1 MFISL
6 QRHIACLFVMGLC
19 LWALQAE
26 AAELTVNR
34 VVAVVNGE
42 AITAHDLQKRTA
54 AEMNRMG
61 LKPDDPKG
69 EPMRKQ
75 ALDSLINDILLRQE
89 ASRYKITVDDNDV
102 NTEVKR
108 IRENMG
114 NLNQQQFEAQLA
126 RQGMTVD
133 TVKDQLRNNMLR
145 QKIISF
151 MISRKVI
158 VTRDEVVAYF
168 EAHKED
174 FARGKEADFSL
185 IIFPPKFNAKD
196 MYAKLKSGEAN
207 FEATARQY
215 SVDNAAQNGG
225 RIKGAA
231 WGALSENMRK
241 LLESLSPGQLSP
253 LIPFHGA
260 NVVVR
265 LNGISEGKSPTL
277 EDAFDQI
284 EQHIKEPRMQERFED
299 YTRQLRQKAVIDI
312 K

>member
-1 MFISL
+1 MVILL
-6 QRHIACLFVMGLC
+6 QRHIACWFIMGLC
-19 LWALQAE
+19 LWTFQAE

-34 VVAVVNGE
+34 VVVVVNGE
-42 AITAHDLQKRTA
+42 AVTSHDLQKRTA

-69 EPMRKQ
+69 ESMRQQ

-89 ASRYKITVDDNDV
+89 ASRYKITIDDSDIN
-102 NTEVKR
+102 NEVRR

-133 TVKDQLRNNMLR
+133 SVKDQLRNNMLR
-145 QKIISF
+145 QKMISF
-151 MISRKVI
+151 MIARKVI
-158 VTRDEVVAYF
+158 VTRDEVEAFF

-185 IIFPPKFNAKD
+185 IIFPPKFNAKA

-225 RIKGAA
+225 RVQGAA
-231 WGALSENMRK
+231 WGALSDNMRK
-241 LLESLSPGQLSP
+241 LLESLSPGELSP

-265 LNGISEGKSPTL
+265 LNSITEGKPPSL
-277 EDAFDQI
+277 EDAFGQI
-284 EQHIKEPRMQERFED
+284 EQHLKEPRMQERFEE

>member
-1 MFISL
+1 MFILL
-6 QRHIACLFVMGLC
+6 QRHIACWFILGLC
-19 LWALQAE
+19 LWTIQAE

-42 AITAHDLQKRTA
+42 AITAHDLGKRTA

-61 LKPDDPKG
+61 LKPNDPK
-69 EPMRKQ
+69 EESIRKQ

-89 ASRYKITVDDNDV
+89 ATRFKITIDDNDI
-102 NTEVKR
+102 NNELRR

-126 RQGMTVD
+126 RQGMILD
-133 TVKDQLRNNMLR
+133 AVKDQLRNNMLR
-145 QKIISF
+145 QKVISF

-174 FARGKEADFSL
+174 FARGKEADFSI
-185 IIFPPKFNAKD
+185 IIFPPKFDAKS

-215 SVDNAAQNGG
+215 SVDGTAQNGG
-225 RIKGAA
+225 RVQGAA
-231 WGALSENMRK
+231 WGAISDNMRK
-241 LLESLSPGQLSP
+241 LLGSLGPGEFSP

-265 LNGISEGKSPTL
+265 LNSISEGKAPSL
-277 EDAFDQI
+277 EDAFAQI
-284 EQHIKEPRMQERFED
+284 EQHIKEPRLQERFEE
-299 YTRQLRQKAVIDI
+299 YTTQLRQKAVIDI